1 MIGLVAV
8 GLGGAL
14 GALIRHLLDVAL
26 RRGAGIGPSTGVLV
40 ANGAGSLVL
49 GVIVGWSTGHTL
61 DPEIRRLVVVGF
73 LGGLTT
79 FSTLMVE
86 LVNLLDELDE
96 LDEPDGRHGPWPAL
110 GWGLV
115 SAVGGVGAAATG
127 FALGSTW

>member
-1 MIGLVAV
+1 MIGFVAV

-14 GALIRHLLDVAL
+14 GALTRHLLDVAL

-86 LVNLLDELDE
+86 LVNLLDE
-96 LDEPDGRHGPWPAL
+96 PDGRHGPWPAL

-115 SAVGGVGAAATG
+115 SAVGGVGAAAAG

>member
-1 MIGLVAV
+1 VIGFVAV
-8 GLGGAL
+8 GLGGAF
-14 GALIRHLLDVAL
+14 GALTRHLLDVAL
-26 RRGAGIGPSTGVLV
+26 RRGTGIGPSTGVLV

-49 GVIVGWSTGHTL
+49 GMIVGWSTGHTL
-61 DPEIRRLVVVGF
+61 DPEVRRLVVVGF

-86 LVNLLDELDE
+86 LVNLLDR
-96 LDEPDGRHGPWPAL
+96 PDGPDGHHGPWPAL

-115 SAVGGVGAAATG
+115 SAVGGVGAAAAG